1 MSDDIPSSPRFRP
14 NPKRQLTL
22 VLLALVGLGLGY
34 GLGFVFKRPPAHLPV
49 PNKQVMPAQ
58 PEQTSN
64 NIAQQPTT
72 KPARPTEQVRPAPM
86 LPDTVGGDA
95 SAKPRAY
102 EEALP
107 KEIIVTMVPLAPAK
121 QPAPEPEAEPM
132 TRYAPSSERTKTEP
146 APKTAATPPIQTTT
160 PKSKSPTPAWRKH
173 AVMVKADGRPSIAIV
188 IDDLGIDQSRSR
200 RIMALP
206 SPLSLSFLAYAKELD
221 RQAGAGREAG
231 HEIWLHVPMEP
242 RSASVDP
249 GPNVLLTGLPKE
261 KLLAKL
267 RWNLDQLSDYVGI
280 NNHMGS
286 RFTADAR
293 GMRAIMGELKHRGLA
308 FLDSVTSS
316 RSAGH
321 QAARET
327 GVPFTLRNVFLDHE
341 NDLVAINLQLKR
353 VEQLAKRQGHA
364 IAIGHPREAT
374 LQALEPWLKTL
385 DAKGFQLMPAS
396 MFLRLAQSQTVKS
409 NQASATP

>member
-1 MSDDIPSSPRFRP
+1 M
-14 NPKRQLTL
+14 
-22 VLLALVGLGLGY
+22 LLALIGLGLGY
-34 GLGFVFKRPPAHLPV
+34 GLGFVFKRPPAPLLA

-58 PEQTSN
+58 PEQTPK
-64 NIAQQPTT
+64 NIPQQPTT
-72 KPARPTEQVRPAPM
+72 KPARPAEQVRPAPM

-107 KEIIVTMVPLAPAK
+107 KEIIVTMVPLAPSK
-121 QPAPEPEAEPM
+121 QPVPEPEAE
-132 TRYAPSSERTKTEP
+132 TTKRYAPSSEHTK
-146 APKTAATPPIQTTT
+146 APKTAATPLIQTTT
-160 PKSKSPTPAWRKH
+160 QESRSPTPAWREH
-173 AVMVKADGRPSIAIV
+173 AVMVKADGRPSIAVV
-188 IDDLGIDQSRSR
+188 IDDLGIDRSRSR

-242 RSASVDP
+242 SSASVDP
-249 GPNVLLTGLPKE
+249 GPNVLLTGLSE
-261 KLLAKL
+261 ENLLTKL
-267 RWNLDQLSDYVGI
+267 RWNLDQLSNYVGI

-293 GMRAIMGELKHRGLA
+293 GMRAIMGELKRRGLA

-327 GVPFTLRNVFLDHE
+327 GVPFMLRNVFLDHE
-341 NDLVAINLQLKR
+341 NDLVAINLQLER

-385 DAKGFQLMPAS
+385 DAKGFQLVPAS

-409 NQASATP
+409 NEASATP